1 MFTHEFKTSQNVVKY
16 GMPASAIPYQATI
29 QLIFGF
35 IDLFDLSKRRNQMNC
50 EHCYRRSTQTNDDGV
65 KNYCT
70 KKEIVIEE
78 EYYNQDHTD
87 CCVCDG
93 RRDGFS

>member
-1 MFTHEFKTSQNVVKY
+1 
-16 GMPASAIPYQATI
+16 
-29 QLIFGF
+29 
-35 IDLFDLSKRRNQMNC
+35 MNC
-50 EHCYRRSTQTNDDGV
+50 EHCYRRSTQTNDEGV

-70 KKEIVIEE
+70 KKDIVIED

-93 RRDGFS
+93 RRDGFC